1 MTLPAHL
8 SDRLGLQLESTSR
21 VSLECVLSALHAGAA
36 RVLRQAL
43 LGVYL
48 TGSFALGR
56 GDEAS
61 DVDFLGG
68 SGRAIT
74 PQEEVAIRAIHASLP
89 DRAEHWAR
97 HLEGSWVSA
106 DALRSPV
113 GASDPWL
120 YVDNG
125 SRSMEHSH
133 HDDTWNARWVLRQA
147 GIAVT
152 GPSALTLVP
161 EVTRG
166 NIRAEAVEQAD
177 ARAAWVRDEPHVLL
191 DGWAQPYIVLTQ
203 CRLLW
208 AATFGTVTSK
218 AEAAEWA
225 ARDVAPSEYR
235 DLILSSIGYRTKPF
249 RLETGEADP
258 ALAAVAAEF
267 VSWATRAVHARANA
281 L

>member
-21 VSLECVLSALHAGAA
+21 VSLECVLSALQASAA

-61 DVDFLGG
+61 DVDFLVV

-89 DRAEHWAR
+89 DRAERWAR

-125 SRSMEHSH
+125 SRSMVHSH

-147 GIAVT
+147 GIAVI
-152 GPSALTLVP
+152 GPPALTLVP

-235 DLILSSIGYRTKPF
+235 DLLLSSIGYRTKPF